1 MKWLKPCRLVAA
13 FFIAILITTTLSA
26 QVPDRNAIPNWPA
39 PATWSPS
46 ATGGGLHTMTDISS
60 AIPFVATFPCRIADT
75 RGLGFTGQAGPPI
88 LDTGIRTFQVTGT
101 VPGLPSQCGIPT
113 GADAVSFQLTI
124 VSPNTNGNLIAWPAG
139 GPIPTISVL
148 NWSAGETALGN
159 GTIVPLS
166 NGGAISVRINAAI
179 GSAVGHLVIDV
190 NGYFSDDL
198 PTGQLFEVAGSRNGP
213 VILAEN
219 ASPGPAAYAIR
230 GLLTSASS
238 PSGSAAVHGAIFGTG
253 DNGSGVLG
261 EHAGGSGVTG
271 TAVTGIGVTAQSFS
285 GTAVQAQTSATTGF
299 TVGVRGS
306 VFSSGADSSG
316 LRGQAI
322 ATSGATNAVYG
333 RNLSTSNDSAGVRG
347 IADTPPNTASV
358 TFSSAGVRG
367 ENKFGN
373 GTIGISE
380 STSVGGFLMDP
391 GTGTAVAQGRL
402 GTTFGTDPDGGG
414 PPWAVHAIGNIGA
427 AGTKAFLEP
436 HPTEPGKVIQYVAL
450 EGPEAGTYFR
460 GKARFQR
467 GLATIRVP
475 EDFRMVTDPDGLTV
489 QITPIG
495 EMATYAVVR
504 MGLDGI
510 VVKSSRDVEF
520 SYLVQGVRASFR
532 DMQPVIQDGTF
543 VPQFPEAK
551 IPGGLAERQKRIL
564 IETGMYR
571 PDGTVNMETARRLG
585 WDRMWEKKSSPAR
598 DVPVE

>member
-1 MKWLKPCRLVAA
+1 MKRDPLRPLV
-13 FFIAILITTTLSA
+13 FSFIAILTTTSLSA

-39 PATWSPS
+39 PASWSPTAS
-46 ATGGGLHTMTDISS
+46 AGGIGTMTDVSS
-60 AIPFVATFPCRIADT
+60 AIPFVAVFPCRIADT
-75 RGLGFTGQAGPPI
+75 RGLGFSGQAGPPV
-88 LDTGIRTFQVTGT
+88 LGTGTRAFQVAGT

-113 GADAVSFQLTI
+113 GADAVSFQFTI
-124 VSPNTNGNLIAWPAG
+124 VSPNTNGNLIAWPEG

-166 NGGAISVRINAAI
+166 NGGAISVRINAAV
-179 GSAVGHLVIDV
+179 GGATGHLVIDV

-198 PTGQLFEVAGSRNGP
+198 PSGQHFEVAGSRVGA
-213 VILAEN
+213 VLLAEN
-219 ASPGPAAYAIR
+219 SSAGPGAYAIQ
-230 GLLTSASS
+230 GVLTNATS
-238 PSGSAAVHGAIFGTG
+238 PGSSAAVRGAVIGTG
-253 DNGSGVLG
+253 SNGSGILG
-261 EHAGGSGVTG
+261 EHGDGIAVAGVSTNGIAMYGVTTNG
-271 TAVTGIGVTAQSFS
+271 TGVLGMTM
-285 GTAVQAQTSATTGF
+285 TTTNLTS
-299 TVGVRGS
+299 GVRGVVS
-306 VFSSGADSSG
+306 SSGGGASALSG
-316 LRGQAI
+316 FASASTGVTYAVRGENNSA
-322 ATSGATNAVYG
+322 
-333 RNLSTSNDSAGVRG
+333 SNNSAGVIG
-347 IADTPPNTASV
+347 KGPIDPATQNTS
-358 TFSSAGVRG
+358 FSLTGVRG
-367 ENKFGN
+367 ESKNGN

-391 GTGTAVAQGRL
+391 GNGTVLAQGRL
-402 GTTFGTDPDGGG
+402 GSTFPDSPAPG
-414 PPWAVHAIGNIGA
+414 PPWAVHAIGNLGA
-427 AGTKAFLEP
+427 TGTKAFLEP
-436 HPTEPGKVIQYVAL
+436 HPKDPGKVIQYIAL

-460 GKARFQR
+460 GRARFQR

-475 EDFRMVTDPDGLTV
+475 EDFRMVTDTDGLTV

-520 SYLVQGVRASFR
+520 SYLVQGVRASFKEMR
-532 DMQPVIQDGTF
+532 PVIRDGTF

-585 WDRMWEKKSSPAR
+585 WDKMWEKRSTPAT
-598 DVPVE
+598 EAAAE